1 MIDPESITLADLEAD
16 PHPILAEL
24 RELAPATYVPSIDM
38 WLVNR
43 WDDVVYVCENPDLFT
58 AKTDPSWLRECLG
71 ENMLTLDG
79 APHDRLANGMRPP
92 FAATPS
98 GRAMAQRLP
107 AMLDEVIDGF
117 AASKS
122 ADLMPLYAEPL
133 ANLTLLE
140 ALGFDTVTWQ
150 QLAEWCHGVIIGLAN
165 FENEPEK
172 ASIASRAHGE
182 LGEALGARLETIDTT
197 DAALGLASYVRA
209 GFSREEITN
218 NVRLMISGGIN
229 EPRDAL
235 GLVMYEVLKDPQ
247 LHRRVMEDRSVIR
260 KVVEETFR
268 FHSPVG
274 TATRQTTRDVDLD
287 WVTIPKGALVAA
299 VITGA
304 NRDPRRWSDPDSFL
318 VDRGEGA
325 HLAFSVG
332 EHRCLGAWM
341 GRQQVRIGVE
351 RLLDRLPGL
360 RLDGEVDLRG
370 FEFRGPLS
378 LPVAW
383 DQAAAQ

>member
-24 RELAPATYVPSIDM
+24 RELAPASYVPSIDM

-92 FAATPS
+92 FAGTPS

-107 AMLDEVIDGF
+107 TMLDEVIDGF

-150 QLAEWCHGVIIGLAN
+150 QLAGWCHGVITGLAN

-182 LGEALGARLETIDTT
+182 LGEALGARLETIETT
-197 DAALGLASYVRA
+197 DATVGLASYVQA

-229 EPRDAL
+229 EPRDAV
-235 GLVMYEVLKDPQ
+235 GLVMYEILKDPQ

-351 RLLDRLPGL
+351 RLLGRLPGL
-360 RLDGEVDLRG
+360 RLDGEVDIRG

>member
-1 MIDPESITLADLEAD
+1 MIDPQSITLADLEAD

-24 RELAPATYVPSIDM
+24 RELAPAVYVPSIDM
-38 WLVNR
+38 WLVTR
-43 WDDVVYVCENPDLFT
+43 WDDVVYVCESPDLFT
-58 AKTDPSWLRECLG
+58 ANTDPSWLRECLG

-79 APHDRLANGMRPP
+79 EPHHRLANGMRPP

-98 GRAMAQRLP
+98 GRALAQRLP
-107 AMLDEVIDGF
+107 AMLDDVIDGF

-140 ALGFDTVTWQ
+140 ALGLDTVSWQ
-150 QLAEWCHGVIIGLAN
+150 QLAEWCHGVITGLAN

-172 ASIASRAHGE
+172 TSIAARAHGE
-182 LGEALGARLETIDTT
+182 LGDALGAHLDTIATADP
-197 DAALGLASYVRA
+197 ALGLASYLEA

-229 EPRDAL
+229 EPRDAV
-235 GLVMYEVLKDPQ
+235 GLVMYEILKDPELQ
-247 LHRRVMEDRSVIR
+247 RRVMDDRSVIR
-260 KVVEETFR
+260 KVIEETFR
-268 FHSPVG
+268 FHSPGG
-274 TATRQTTRDVDLD
+274 TATRQTTRDVTLD
-287 WVTIPKGALVAA
+287 GVAIPEGAMVAA
-299 VITGA
+299 VLTAA
-304 NRDPRRWSDPDSFL
+304 NRDPRRWSDPDSFRI
-318 VDRGEGA
+318 DRGEGA

-332 EHRCLGAWM
+332 EHRCLGEWM

-351 RLLDRLPGL
+351 RLLDRLPGI
-360 RLDGEVDLRG
+360 RLDGEVELHG
-370 FEFRGPLS
+370 FEFRGPVS

-383 DQAAAQ
+383 D

>member
-1 MIDPESITLADLEAD
+1 MIDPESITLSDLEAD

-24 RELAPATYVPSIDM
+24 RELAPATYLPSIEM
-38 WLVNR
+38 WLVTR
-43 WDDVVYVCENPDLFT
+43 WDDVVHVCENPDLFT
-58 AKTDPSWLRECLG
+58 ANTDPSWLRECLG

-79 APHDRLANGMRPP
+79 EPHDRLANGMRPP
-92 FAATPS
+92 FAATPA

-117 AASKS
+117 VDARKV
-122 ADLMPLYAEPL
+122 DLMPRYAEPL

-140 ALGFDTVTWQ
+140 ALGFDTATWQ
-150 QLAEWCHGVIIGLAN
+150 QLAEWCHGVITGLAH
-165 FENEPEK
+165 FENEPDK
-172 ASIASRAHGE
+172 AAIAARAHGE
-182 LGEALGARLETIDTT
+182 LGDALGARIDTVDT
-197 DAALGLASYVRA
+197 ADVTLGLATYVEA

-229 EPRDAL
+229 EPRDAV
-235 GLVMYEVLKDPQ
+235 GLVMYQILKDPE
-247 LHRRVMEDRSVIR
+247 LHRRVMSDRSVIR
-260 KVVEETFR
+260 KVIEETFR

-287 WVTIPKGALVAA
+287 GVCIPEGAMVAA
-299 VITGA
+299 VLTAA

-318 VDRGEGA
+318 IDRGEGA

-332 EHRCLGAWM
+332 EHRCLGEWM

-360 RLDGEVDLRG
+360 RLDGEVELHG
-370 FEFRGPLS
+370 FEFRGPVS

-383 DQAAAQ
+383 D

>member
-1 MIDPESITLADLEAD
+1 MIDPDSITLADLEAD

-24 RELAPATYVPSIDM
+24 RELSPATYLPSLDM
-38 WLVNR
+38 WLVTR

-58 AKTDPSWLRECLG
+58 ANTDPSWLRECLG

-79 APHDRLANGMRPP
+79 EPHHRLATGMRPP
-92 FAATPS
+92 FAGTPA
-98 GRAMAQRLP
+98 GRAMAHRLP
-107 AMLDEVIDGF
+107 AMLDQVIDGF

-122 ADLMPLYAEPL
+122 ADLMPVYAEPL

-150 QLAEWCHGVIIGLAN
+150 QLAEWCHGVITGLAN
-165 FENEPEK
+165 FDNQPEK
-172 ASIASRAHGE
+172 ASIAARAHGE
-182 LGEALGARLETIDTT
+182 LGDALGAHLRAIEARDISS
-197 DAALGLASYVRA
+197 GLASYVGA
-209 GFSREEITN
+209 GFTLDEITN

-229 EPRDAL
+229 EPCDAI
-235 GLVMYEVLKDPQ
+235 GLVTYQILKDPE
-247 LHRRVMEDRSVIR
+247 LHRRVAEDRSALRRVI
-260 KVVEETFR
+260 EETFR

-274 TATRQTTRDVDLD
+274 TATRQTTRDVTLD
-287 WVTIPKGALVAA
+287 GVAIPEGEMVAA
-299 VITGA
+299 VLTAA

-318 VDRGEGA
+318 IDRGEGA

-332 EHRCLGAWM
+332 EHRCLGEWM
-341 GRQQVRIGVE
+341 GRQQVRVGVE

-360 RLDGEVDLRG
+360 RLDGEVELHG

-383 DQAAAQ
+383 D

>member
-1 MIDPESITLADLEAD
+1 MIDPQSITLADLEAD

-24 RELAPATYVPSIDM
+24 REETPATYVPSIDM
-38 WLVNR
+38 WLVTR
-43 WDDVVYVCENPDLFT
+43 WDDVVFVCENPDLFT
-58 AKTDPSWLRECLG
+58 ANTTPSWLRECLG

-79 APHDRLANGMRPP
+79 DPHDRLANGMRPP
-92 FAATPS
+92 FAGTAA

-140 ALGFDTVTWQ
+140 ALGLDTVTWQ
-150 QLAEWCHGVIIGLAN
+150 QLAGWCHGVITGLAN

-172 ASIASRAHGE
+172 ASVAARAHGE
-182 LGEALGARLETIDTT
+182 LGDALGAHLDTIETA
-197 DAALGLASYVRA
+197 DAARGLGSYMEA

-229 EPRDAL
+229 EPRDAV
-235 GLVMYEVLKDPQ
+235 GLVMYEILKDPE
-247 LHRRVMEDRSVIR
+247 LHRRVLDDRSVMR

-274 TATRQTTRDVDLD
+274 TATRQTTRDVTLSG
-287 WVTIPKGALVAA
+287 VTIPEGAMVAA
-299 VITGA
+299 VLTAA
-304 NRDPRRWSDPDSFL
+304 NRDPRRWSDPDSFRI
-318 VDRGEGA
+318 DRGEGA

-332 EHRCLGAWM
+332 EHRCLGEWM
-341 GRQQVRIGVE
+341 ARQQVRIGVE

-360 RLDGEVDLRG
+360 RLDGEVELHG
-370 FEFRGPLS
+370 FEFRGPVS

-383 DQAAAQ
+383 D

>member
-24 RELAPATYVPSIDM
+24 RERAPATYLPSIDM
-38 WLVNR
+38 WLVTR
-43 WDDVVYVCENPDLFT
+43 WDDVVQVCQSPNLFT
-58 AKTDPSWLRECLG
+58 ANTDPSWLRECLG

-79 APHDRLANGMRPP
+79 EPHDRLANGMRPP
-92 FAATPS
+92 FAGTPS

-107 AMLDEVIDGF
+107 TMLDEVIDGF

-122 ADLMPLYAEPL
+122 GDLMPRYAEPL

-150 QLAEWCHGVIIGLAN
+150 QLAEWCHGVITGLAN

-172 ASIASRAHGE
+172 ASIAATAHGE
-182 LGEALGARLETIDTT
+182 LGDALRTRLDTIETA
-197 DAALGLASYVRA
+197 DAGHGLASYVEA
-209 GFSREEITN
+209 GFSGEEITN

-229 EPRDAL
+229 EPRDAV
-235 GLVMYEVLKDPQ
+235 GLVMYQILKDPK
-247 LHRRVMEDRSVIR
+247 LHSRVRGDRPLIR
-260 KVVEETFR
+260 KVVEETLR

-274 TATRQTTRDVDLD
+274 TATRQTTRAVTLD
-287 WVTIPKGALVAA
+287 GVAIPEGAMVAA
-299 VITGA
+299 VFTAA
-304 NRDPRRWSDPDSFL
+304 NRDPRRWLDPDSFRI
-318 VDRGEGA
+318 DRGEGA

-332 EHRCLGAWM
+332 EHRCLGEWM
-341 GRQQVRIGVE
+341 ARQQVKIGVE

-360 RLDGEVDLRG
+360 RLDGEVELHG
-370 FEFRGPLS
+370 FEFRGPVS
-378 LPVAW
+378 LPVVW
-383 DQAAAQ
+383 D

>member
-24 RELAPATYVPSIDM
+24 RELAPATYVPNIDM
-38 WLVNR
+38 WLVTR

-58 AKTDPSWLRECLG
+58 ANTDPSWLRECLG

-79 APHDRLANGMRPP
+79 EPHHRLANGMRPP
-92 FAATPS
+92 FAGTPP
-98 GRAMAQRLP
+98 GRAMVQRLP
-107 AMLDEVIDGF
+107 TMLDEVIDGF

-140 ALGFDTVTWQ
+140 ALGLDMVTWQ
-150 QLAEWCHGVIIGLAN
+150 QLAEWCHGVITGLAN
-165 FENEPEK
+165 FENEAEK
-172 ASIASRAHGE
+172 ASIAARAHGE
-182 LGEALGARLETIDTT
+182 LGDALGAHLRAIDPGG
-197 DAALGLASYVRA
+197 ASSGLASYVEA
-209 GFSREEITN
+209 GFTREEITN

-229 EPRDAL
+229 EPRDAV
-235 GLVMYEVLKDPQ
+235 GLVMFQILKDPE
-247 LHRRVMEDRSVIR
+247 LHRRAMDDRSVIR
-260 KVVEETFR
+260 KVIEETFR

-274 TATRQTTRDVDLD
+274 TATRQTTRDVTLD
-287 WVTIPKGALVAA
+287 GVTIPEGAMVAA
-299 VITGA
+299 VLTAA
-304 NRDPRRWSDPDSFL
+304 NRDPRRWSDPDSFRI
-318 VDRGEGA
+318 DRGEGA

-332 EHRCLGAWM
+332 EHRCLGEWM

-351 RLLDRLPGL
+351 RLLDRLLGL
-360 RLDGEVDLRG
+360 RLDGKVELHG
-370 FEFRGPLS
+370 FEFRGPVS

-383 DQAAAQ
+383 D